1 MTSSG
6 RRPKCGAQRLNS
18 DLLCT
23 RPAGWG
29 TVHAGTGRCKRHG
42 GATPTH
48 MLAAQRELA
57 RQAVAAY
64 GLPQDIPADIALLE
78 EVARTAGHVQA
89 LARMVAE
96 LPEEDLAWGVVE
108 QTVRKMVSVD
118 SDGEISFDGD
128 VIDTKRKAVPNVLIA
143 MYRDER
149 KHLVEVCKV
158 VAGLEIEERRERRA
172 ERQAAQFAAVV
183 RLLLA
188 DLALTPEQQEQVPAA
203 LRTAVAALATSAA

>member
-1 MTSSG
+1 MTNSE
-6 RRPKCGAQRLNS
+6 RPKCGGKRLNS

-29 TVHAGTGRCKRHG
+29 TDHPGLGRCKRHG
-42 GATPTH
+42 GSTPTH
-48 MLAAQRELA
+48 AVAARRELA

-64 GLPQDIPADIALLE
+64 GLPRDIPADIALLE

-89 LARMVAE
+89 LAQMVSDLPAE
-96 LPEEDLAWGVVE
+96 ELSWSVSE
-108 QTVRKMVSVD
+108 QTTRRVVLGGRGD
-118 SDGEISFDGD
+118 DGGTEGE
-128 VIDTKRKAVPNVLIA
+128 VVDTKRRSAPHALVG

-149 KHLVEVCKV
+149 KHLVEVCKT

-188 DLALTPEQQEQVPAA
+188 DLSLTPEQQAQVPGA
-203 LRTAVAALATSAA
+203 LRTAVAALATQPAA